1 VLEPAP
7 GTRLPLVVH
16 LRRGDAGALGGTMD
30 SPTQGVSGLP
40 LAGIAREG
48 ESLAFTVPAIGG
60 SFQGQWDAAARS
72 WAGEWRQA
80 GMHWPLSLAALPPP
94 QPLPADWQMPPDG
107 EIRQLIAARNAP
119 RAGQGIVVGVLGP
132 DGRRIVAGGSGPAAG
147 VGGGTLFELG
157 SITKVFTALILADMV
172 NRGEVSLDDPAARY
186 LPPGH
191 RMPQRDGRPITLRDL
206 ATHRSGLPR
215 MADDMRSIGDPDGPF
230 ADYTEARLLA
240 FLDRY
245 RLPREP
251 GSQWEYSNLGM
262 GLLGYLLARAAGT
275 DYETLLRARITGPL
289 GMNDT
294 LITLPP
300 SQAARLAA
308 PFDAYMRP
316 VRPWDLAV
324 LKAAG
329 GLRSTVADML
339 RFAAAA
345 LDPHSPIAPAMRTA
359 LSVRTPAGN
368 AGVEQALGW
377 LVAHPGPGRE
387 IWLHDGETGGFR
399 SVLALEPA
407 KGRAVVA
414 LANSAAEPS
423 TVDLALHILIGA
435 PVAPTPPV
443 PPAPPQRTERREISL
458 PAAALDRFV
467 GRYDFGNGIV
477 IAITRAGGPLLAQ
490 REGIAGASLLPIFP
504 EAPLS
509 FFWRA
514 LDAQIRFTTDASGVV
529 TGAQLA
535 QAGGLSLTGRRL
547 GP

>member
-1 VLEPAP
+1 MRPHVLKQAMLALAALLPALVAAPVPAQSALVGAPQGPGPAAALAAPEATGDWAGVLEPAP

-16 LRRGDAGALGGTMD
+16 VRRDDAGALGGTMD

-60 SFQGQWDAAARS
+60 SFQGRWDAAARS
-72 WAGEWRQA
+72 WTGEWRQA
-80 GMHWPLSLAALPPP
+80 GMHWPLSLAAPPP
-94 QPLPADWQMPPDG
+94 PRPLPADWQMPSDG

-132 DGRRIVAGGSGPAAG
+132 DGRRIVAGGSGPGAG

-245 RLPREP
+245 RLSREP

-289 GMNDT
+289 GMTDT

-329 GLRSTVADML
+329 GIARRSRTCSG
-339 RFAAAA
+339 
-345 LDPHSPIAPAMRTA
+345 SPLPCSIRI
-359 LSVRTPAGN
+359 R
-368 AGVEQALGW
+368 
-377 LVAHPGPGRE
+377 
-387 IWLHDGETGGFR
+387 R
-399 SVLALEPA
+399 S
-407 KGRAVVA
+407 
-414 LANSAAEPS
+414 
-423 TVDLALHILIGA
+423 H
-435 PVAPTPPV
+435 
-443 PPAPPQRTERREISL
+443 RR
-458 PAAALDRFV
+458 
-467 GRYDFGNGIV
+467 
-477 IAITRAGGPLLAQ
+477 
-490 REGIAGASLLPIFP
+490 
-504 EAPLS
+504 
-509 FFWRA
+509 
-514 LDAQIRFTTDASGVV
+514 
-529 TGAQLA
+529 
-535 QAGGLSLTGRRL
+535 
-547 GP
+547 